1 MYQII
6 VDSSRE
12 QADELSDWFEE
23 MGSVSVTFTDK
34 EDEPILEPAPGT
46 TPLWKKVVVTALYA
60 EKSEAL
66 QTQYAFT
73 DLYPKL
79 KIQLEQVED
88 KEWTRAWMDQFSPMK
103 FGERLWICPSW
114 QEPPD
119 VDAVNLILDPGLAF
133 GTGTHQTTSLCL
145 TWLDQADIQN
155 KSLLDFGCGSGI
167 LALAALKLGVSHA
180 YAVDIDPQALTATTN
195 NARENQIDEN
205 RLAVGFPKDIQ
216 IKTDVVIANI
226 LLKPLLELKHEFVSL
241 LKPKGR
247 LVVSGILKEQ
257 RNELISHYD
266 DLFAVESQHSL
277 DDWALIELQLK

>member
-6 VDSSRE
+6 VDSTRE

-34 EDEPILEPAPGT
+34 EDDPILEPAPGT
-46 TPLWKKVVVTALYA
+46 TPLWKQVVVTALYS
-60 EKSEAL
+60 EKDEAL
-66 QTQYAFT
+66 QTQKAFIEMF
-73 DLYPKL
+73 PKL
-79 KIQLEQVED
+79 HTQLEQVED

-114 QEPPD
+114 QEPPEAN
-119 VDAVNLILDPGLAF
+119 AVNLILDPGLAF

-145 TWLDQADIQN
+145 TWLDQADIQD

-195 NARENQIDEN
+195 NARDNQIDES
-205 RLAVGFPKDIQ
+205 RLVVGFPKDVQ
-216 IKTDVVIANI
+216 VKTDVVIANI
-226 LLKPLLELKHEFVSL
+226 LLKPLLELKHEFITL

-247 LVVSGILKEQ
+247 LVVSGILREQ
-257 RNELISHYD
+257 MDELMNHYE
-266 DLFAVESQHSL
+266 DLFIVNNQHIL
-277 DDWALIELQLK
+277 DDWALVELQLK